1 MASHSCILA
10 WKMRWTEEP
19 GGLQSMGSQ
28 RVDTIERLHFTS
40 LHFILIGYN
49 WVYKRIETRVA
60 EQYFS
65 VPLPTITGDINPLSG
80 FPRWR

>member
-28 RVDTIERLHFTS
+28 RVDTIEQLYTHTHTGHMCPALKDTANQFSKVVVPMRILGAVLKS
-40 LHFILIGYN
+40 L
-49 WVYKRIETRVA
+49 
-60 EQYFS
+60 
-65 VPLPTITGDINPLSG
+65 D
-80 FPRWR
+80 

>member
-1 MASHSCILA
+1 
-10 WKMRWTEEP
+10 
-19 GGLQSMGSQ
+19 MGYSP
-28 RVDTIERLHFTS
+28 RGHKESDMTERLHFTS